1 VAGGRRLVALE
12 LNGVK
17 QELPHGQ
24 EDRVLIA
31 GDRMI
36 ADNEC
41 FSFKLDPSTDP
52 KLIDLVRLVGRDKG
66 FRCAALPR
74 IVRCWRST
82 GRTMIIKRFEVTSQ
96 RNEQS
101 WVQKGGKPGGGF
113 ARKL

>member
-66 FRCAALPR
+66 EVLEGIYQLRAEALT
-74 IVRCWRST
+74 ICLFGGDGVRSRPTEFSAKARSDRALFT
-82 GRTMIIKRFEVTSQ
+82 LKR
-96 RNEQS
+96 
-101 WVQKGGKPGGGF
+101 QKD
-113 ARKL
+113 